1 MRRERALRLAMACAV
16 AAAGLTV
23 DQVTKALAV
32 AQLTGA
38 ERVPLLGD
46 LLGLQLA
53 YNPGAVLSLGASQT
67 WLITLIG
74 VGFTVVACAALL
86 HARTTGRALGLA
98 FILGGAIGNLVDR
111 LFAPPSFGQGHVID
125 FLAYGDLFIGNL
137 ADIALGIGAA
147 VLALDLLRDSR
158 RARRAAPAHRVGIP
172 AHPATQNGES

>member
-16 AAAGLTV
+16 AAAVLMI

-38 ERVPLLGD
+38 ERIPLLGD

-74 VGFTVVACAALL
+74 VGFTVVVCAALL
-86 HARTTGRALGLA
+86 RARTTGRALGLA
-98 FILGGAIGNLVDR
+98 FILGGAFGNLVDR
-111 LFAPPSFGQGHVID
+111 LFAPPSFGRGHVID
-125 FLAYGDLFIGNL
+125 FLAYCDLFIGNL
-137 ADIALGIGAA
+137 ADVALGIGGA
-147 VLALDLLRDSR
+147 VLVLDLLRKSSR
-158 RARRAAPAHRVGIP
+158 TRRAAPARRPGLPIR
-172 AHPATQNGES
+172 PATRNGES